1 MYGGKAPTKRCKVIP
16 HFDLPDIIKCKRI
29 VYPDIYE
36 LNYKEIFRAMNYG
49 EVYEI
54 LPDGSD
60 IYLDFKNY
68 RNDNTS
74 EMKFG
79 MDDPLVKGL
88 HGVTTSQTNAVGK
101 AGLDRARIYR

>member
-1 MYGGKAPTKRCKVIP
+1 MYGGKAPTKRCRVVP

-29 VYPDIYE
+29 VYPNIYQ

-60 IYLDFKNY
+60 VYLDFKNFK
-68 RNDNTS
+68 RDNTDK
-74 EMKFG
+74 MAFG
-79 MDDPLVKGL
+79 LEDPLVKGIR
-88 HGVTTSQTNAVGK
+88 GVTTSQTNAVGK
-101 AGLDRARIYR
+101 AGLNRARIY